1 MGSAS
6 YHLPGPSHSVSRVRG
21 GSAIS
26 GVLCVSS
33 GELISG
39 ATLLV
44 DVSRPGSQEDLVSNW
59 ETAHRLMEDAMSGA
73 EIAPCL
79 LALAVVCLPL
89 CLWQGERPVHSWL
102 ALLWYSLNPLFCER
116 AQQCPR
122 LELVPGKFSLSLI
135 LFSLSLAIPHF
146 GLLSHWLPQ
155 IILRAFKLGPYP
167 KQCSRRLPVQPLL
180 AGSRRERL
188 GYFTGSCS

>member
-1 MGSAS
+1 MGGAS
-6 YHLPGPSHSVSRVRG
+6 YHLPGPSHSVSRVRS

-26 GVLCVSS
+26 GVPCVSS

-39 ATLLV
+39 TTLLV
-44 DVSRPGSQEDLVSNW
+44 DVSRPGSQEDLLSNW
-59 ETAHRLMEDAMSGA
+59 EPACSLVEDAVSGA
-73 EIAPCL
+73 EFSPCL

-102 ALLWYSLNPLFCER
+102 ALLWCSLSPLFCEW
-116 AQQCPR
+116 AQQCLR

-146 GLLSHWLPQ
+146 GLLSH
-155 IILRAFKLGPYP
+155 
-167 KQCSRRLPVQPLL
+167 
-180 AGSRRERL
+180 
-188 GYFTGSCS
+188 

>member
-1 MGSAS
+1 M
-6 YHLPGPSHSVSRVRG
+6 V
-21 GSAIS
+21 
-26 GVLCVSS
+26 
-33 GELISG
+33 
-39 ATLLV
+39 
-44 DVSRPGSQEDLVSNW
+44 
-59 ETAHRLMEDAMSGA
+59 EDAVSGA
-73 EIAPCL
+73 EFSPCL

-146 GLLSHWLPQ
+146 GLLFMCFVWLNLLHSQRMDLVPRMSLHQ
-155 IILRAFKLGPYP
+155 VIPRRCLKGKMPCPFSVLLKQVCTLIICLTWTVAKVNAREM
-167 KQCSRRLPVQPLL
+167 LL
-180 AGSRRERL
+180 YLTLCADCISNNL
-188 GYFTGSCS
+188 TSSVIYFS